1 MQVELFQP
9 KPFLFDLDSGRN
21 LLSQRPPTRRPTKE
35 LTGSLCLFA
44 RIGAPKDS
52 RVGAQL
58 IRLLVRQF
66 NNRLGSNKAKSV
78 CLLSNQLRDL
88 LEGLLML
95 VITMPGCV
103 TVRKV
108 AYQCAIFS
116 EVQAIL
122 IPQLSIL
129 TLNRLLNESDE
140 YLADVCDMHIAP
152 DTLSLAHLNS
162 LAALN
167 GNLG

>member
-9 KPFLFDLDSGRN
+9 KPFLFDLDSSRN
-21 LLSQRPPTRRPTKE
+21 LLSQRPPTRRLTKE

-52 RVGAQL
+52 KVGSQL

-95 VITMPGCV
+95 VITMHRMCYCKKGSVPMRHFRRSTGHSHS
-103 TVRKV
+103 TTLHPH
-108 AYQCAIFS
+108 AEPPSQ
-116 EVQAIL
+116 L
-122 IPQLSIL
+122 I
-129 TLNRLLNESDE
+129 
-140 YLADVCDMHIAP
+140 
-152 DTLSLAHLNS
+152 
-162 LAALN
+162 
-167 GNLG
+167 

>member
-21 LLSQRPPTRRPTKE
+21 ILSQRLPTRRPTKE

-58 IRLLVRQF
+58 VRLLVRQLS
-66 NNRLGSNKAKSV
+66 NRLGSYKAESV

-95 VITMPGCV
+95 VSTMHRIRYCKKGSLLM
-103 TVRKV
+103 RHF
-108 AYQCAIFS
+108 QR
-116 EVQAIL
+116 
-122 IPQLSIL
+122 SIAHSHST
-129 TLNRLLNESDE
+129 TLHPHPEPPSQP
-140 YLADVCDMHIAP
+140 I
-152 DTLSLAHLNS
+152 
-162 LAALN
+162 
-167 GNLG
+167 